1 LAVCKTDYLCE
12 KIRFIIIVLYM
23 KTTFKIACF
32 ATLWL
37 WASACGE
44 TNPTGEGARVVA
56 TATTPSANNNTP
68 NPPAPANAA
77 LTIKGSI
84 KNAQASKVF
93 LDRKMPDAHDVITSV
108 ALNTDGTFEI
118 KANLPEA
125 GIYRLRVGLA
135 SLPIILAGT
144 ENATITAEL
153 DGENVSKF
161 ELQGA
166 PLSAEL
172 PKWFPPKKSDA
183 EPLKAYFKNMPSD
196 NPFLN
201 LYLVER
207 LDINQHFDTYKS
219 VLEQM
224 TKAYPNSAL
233 TLALNAKVSMM
244 VTAKSAGEIAEGAQ
258 APDIR
263 LPNPDGKEISL
274 SSLKGKIVLLDFW
287 ASWCGPCRRENPS
300 VVKLYQQYKD
310 KGFTVY
316 SVSLDGLDNNTLM
329 RMQNN
334 SAEIKNATDA
344 QRKKWLD
351 AIKLDNLMWEN
362 HVSDLRGWSSTAAAM
377 YGVNSIPRTFLLD
390 KTGKIVGMNLRGD
403 QLEQKV
409 KSLLK

>member
-1 LAVCKTDYLCE
+1 
-12 KIRFIIIVLYM
+12 M

-32 ATLWL
+32 AALWL

-44 TNPTGEGARVVA
+44 QKPSDSTSRVVA
-56 TATTPSANNNTP
+56 TATTPSANNT

-77 LTIKGSI
+77 MTIKGNI

-108 ALNTDGTFEI
+108 PLNEDGTFEI

-135 SLPIILAGT
+135 SLPLILAGT
-144 ENATITAEL
+144 EDATVSAEL

-172 PKWFPPKKSDA
+172 PKWFPPKKSEA
-183 EPLKAYFKNMPSD
+183 ESLRAHFNNMPSD

-207 LDINQHFDTYKS
+207 LDINQNFEIYKA

-224 TKAYPNSAL
+224 TKTYSNSAL

-244 VTAKSAGEIAEGAQ
+244 VTAKSAGQIAEGVL

-329 RMQNN
+329 RLQNN
-334 SAEIKNATDA
+334 TTEIKNATDA

-351 AIKLDNLMWEN
+351 AIKTDNLIWEN
-362 HVSDLRGWSSTAAAM
+362 HVSDLRGWSSVAAAM

-390 KTGKIVGMNLRGD
+390 KSGKIVGMNLRGD